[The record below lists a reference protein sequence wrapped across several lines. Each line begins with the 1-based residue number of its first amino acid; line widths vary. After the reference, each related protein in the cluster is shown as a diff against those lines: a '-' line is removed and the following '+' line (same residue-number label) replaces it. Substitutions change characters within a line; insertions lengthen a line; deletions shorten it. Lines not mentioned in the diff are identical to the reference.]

1 MRTRSTLAPL
11 SSKDPRTAQLRI
23 EHRQQSCFPATS
35 GAAARPRSWVYPMGY
50 KGKTRRGYGSYP
62 GFVVVPPQQ
71 LISWRCTGQ
80 NRLLPNLPLP
90 AEVLKHAVKSGTLP
104 SVASAT
110 YTPLHYNPLSGDP
123 QKGTPNCWKSP
134 CRVLITAASQ
144 DFCAHFS
151 H

>member
-1 MRTRSTLAPL
+1 MHPCHQKIRGLHSFESNTV
-11 SSKDPRTAQLRI
+11 SKAAF
-23 EHRQQSCFPATS
+23 RQQ
-35 GAAARPRSWVYPMGY
+35 AAQRRAHDLGCTLWDT
-50 KGKTRRGYGSYP
+50 KEQKRRGNGSYP

-144 DFCAHFS
+144 DFSSHFS